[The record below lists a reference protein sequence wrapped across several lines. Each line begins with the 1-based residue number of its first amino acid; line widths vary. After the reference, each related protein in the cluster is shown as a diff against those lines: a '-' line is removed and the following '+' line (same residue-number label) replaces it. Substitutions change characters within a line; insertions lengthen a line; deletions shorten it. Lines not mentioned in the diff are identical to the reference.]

1 MSEDIH
7 SDELLKQIQ
16 KLLNQVNL
24 KLTTQLLKNVCK
36 MWYVSDTI
44 TVSAMLVLLIL
55 LIHKPCS
62 NPLAQLKVAI
72 YTHNSKQ
79 THKM

>member
-1 MSEDIH
+1 M
-7 SDELLKQIQ
+7 
-16 KLLNQVNL
+16 VR
-24 KLTTQLLKNVCK
+24 
-36 MWYVSDTI
+36 SDTI

-62 NPLAQLKVAI
+62 NPLAQLKVAK

-79 THKM
+79 TQNVNMHRVHRMG